1 MLHKYEFPSSSLF
14 IYLPANLLA
23 KTSETQTR
31 WLLSGNREELSAPP
45 HLPSRPQICRLS
57 LQQELQPRAR
67 WWSICFANV
76 ILSQHWFLMGRD
88 QYPELLCSQTLQKKT
103 HHTSWSRSIIR
114 MNDHPVQY
122 CPMLQ
127 RRLANILEQQVWTP
141 PEVHIPL
148 PAGACNGWNRY
159 SGAGF
164 CLI

>member
-1 MLHKYEFPSSSLF
+1 MRYVWKEPSTQQVLKKYEFPSPSLF

-57 LQQELQPRAR
+57 LQQELQPRAQ

-76 ILSQHWFLMGRD
+76 IISQHWFLMGRD

-103 HHTSWSRSIIR
+103 
-114 MNDHPVQY
+114 PPY
-122 CPMLQ
+122 F
-127 RRLANILEQQVWTP
+127 LEQKCNQNERSSSTILSHA
-141 PEVHIPL
+141 PEKTGKH
-148 PAGACNGWNRY
+148 PATAGLDPSRGPHPSACR
-159 SGAGF
+159 S
-164 CLI
+164 L